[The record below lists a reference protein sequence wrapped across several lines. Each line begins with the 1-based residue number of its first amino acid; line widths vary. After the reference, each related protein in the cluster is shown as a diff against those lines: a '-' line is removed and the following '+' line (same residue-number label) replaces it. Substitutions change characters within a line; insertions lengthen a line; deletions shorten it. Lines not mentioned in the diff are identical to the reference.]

1 MVDITRNVLLISL
14 SAFFADMGYQAVI
27 ASFPILFV
35 VVFKAPVYLL
45 GVVYSIQYGGGAIFG
60 YLGGVASDKFG
71 KKQIAILGNLFIP
84 LLSFIGIASS
94 YLQVAYLFIFGW
106 FARDSRSPARRALL
120 ADCTKGNKAYAFGVL
135 HFFDIGGG
143 AISLIALVALLG
155 IGMPLRSIMIFTII
169 PILISSI
176 VLFMVRPNKHINN
189 TRRQIKVLKARAKT
203 DAKRIKGVIVAT
215 SLFGF
220 SFYSLGF
227 PILTIAQESKSSMYG
242 IISYL
247 LFLAISALSGYI
259 IGSYF
264 KKSSPVKTLGVL
276 GYLCAALGTFIIG
289 LSVLYGHELAYVGI
303 AFLGFGVGAIETL
316 EPTIIS
322 NASYDK
328 KEGARFGALGAS
340 RSIGLFI
347 GNIVMGVLYIA
358 SPFYS
363 YMYAAIVSVAA
374 FVILIFSGSIF

>member
-1 MVDITRNVLLISL
+1 MGELTRNVLLIAL

-35 VVFKAPVYLL
+35 IIFKAPVYLL
-45 GVVYSIQYGGGAIFG
+45 GFVYAIQYGGGALFG
-60 YLGGVASDKFG
+60 YLGGVASDRFG

-84 LLSFIGIASS
+84 LLSFIGVAGS
-94 YLQVAYLFIFGW
+94 YFQAAYLFIFGW

-120 ADCTKGNKAYAFGVL
+120 ADCTKESRAYAFGVL

-155 IGMPLRSIMIFTII
+155 VGMPLRSIIIFTII
-169 PILISSI
+169 PILISSV
-176 VLFMVRPNKHINN
+176 VLFMVRPDAHISSAH
-189 TRRQIKVLKARAKT
+189 RPIKAIKGRAKI
-203 DAKRIKGVIVAT
+203 DAKTIKGVIIAS

-220 SFYSLGF
+220 SFYSFGF
-227 PILTIAQESKSSMYG
+227 PILTIAQESKSSIYG
-242 IISYL
+242 ILSYL

-259 IGSYF
+259 IGAYS
-264 KKSSPVKTLGVL
+264 KKSSPIKSLGVL
-276 GYLCAALGTFIIG
+276 GYLCAALGTFVIG
-289 LSVLYGHELAYVGI
+289 LSVLYGHELAYIGV
-303 AFLGFGVGAIETL
+303 ALLGFGVGAIETL

-322 NASYDK
+322 NASHNK
-328 KEGARFGALGAS
+328 KTGARFGALGAS

-374 FVILIFSGSIF
+374 FAIVLHFGSDF